1 MKRDKTKLN
10 IPVSYEIVLSGLPK
24 WAKWIAVN
32 RDGSIWGFE
41 HKPTKYKESF
51 FWTSSNPDDE
61 SKILLDTEQSWSIG
75 STSIV
80 VLYWEV
86 LNFEIEKLDDGNRA
100 GSKAISIAY
109 EIELDK
115 LPEQT
120 NWITVDEDGSI
131 WFFNEEP
138 IIKADQKFWLLQK
151 FNNTNSSS
159 INPSINYGILLSIQ
173 KTYYFQSSYIVV
185 QDWELKKF
193 NLSGSASTA
202 SNPTNLSNVTE
213 DYEEVLQKHIDTI
226 KALRDELALER
237 DRAILLKN
245 KSVFL
250 MNSIDTLKNENKKL
264 IESKESMEF
273 AMAEMEKDI
282 LNLYNEI
289 Y

>member
-10 IPVSYEIVLSGLPK
+10 IPISYEIVLDGLPK

-61 SKILLDTEQSWSIG
+61 SKILLDTEQSWSTK

-86 LNFEIEKLDDGNRA
+86 LNFEIEKLDDGHRA
-100 GSKAISIAY
+100 GSKTISIDY

-120 NWITVDEDGSI
+120 NWITVDEDDSI
-131 WFFNEEP
+131 WFF
-138 IIKADQKFWLLQK
+138 
-151 FNNTNSSS
+151 
-159 INPSINYGILLSIQ
+159 
-173 KTYYFQSSYIVV
+173 V